1 MTSTSGRLTVRFAAI
16 SGVLLAVF
24 GAGLYM
30 LVRQDLERRLAREL
44 AVASALFQERLLVE
58 LQGKPALA
66 GDDVEDLDR
75 LLQTAGAEAEVLNPD
90 GSRLYRSRGFT
101 EGTLGYRRLE
111 ARLSAAPGQDLR
123 VRVTLSDAA
132 VEGPLRQL
140 RTYFGFFAPVGL
152 VLASIVGY
160 IFSRITLS
168 PVEELR
174 RHAER
179 ITRAHLSE
187 RVPLPPGGEL
197 RDLACTFN
205 EMLDRIEQGVE
216 DLRHMAADAA
226 HELRTPLANLRAE
239 VENAIQEGRTPE
251 ERRRALASV
260 GEEVGRMSQIV
271 SDLYTLAQLDSRRHV
286 LERRR
291 VELRPLLEEARET
304 WEPSAKERGI
314 EIQLEGSDVS
324 VQGDVSALSR
334 IFMNLVENAVKYN
347 REGGRI
353 RLSIERRNG
362 SARVEVADTGPGI
375 PAEHLPK
382 LFRRFYRADP
392 ARSRESGGT
401 GLGLA
406 LVKSYVEALS
416 GTVAVRSSAE
426 EGTTFTL
433 EFPVSAGDSTGALP
447 DSGRTL

>member
-1 MTSTSGRLTVRFAAI
+1 MLSTSGRLTIRFAAI

-24 GAGLYM
+24 GAGLYT
-30 LVRQDLERRLAREL
+30 LVRQDLERRQEREL
-44 AVASALFQERLLVE
+44 AVVSALFQERLLVE
-58 LQGKPALA
+58 FQGRSTLA
-66 GDDVEDLDR
+66 AEDVEELDR
-75 LLQTAGAEAEVLNPD
+75 LLQTASAEAEVRGPE
-90 GSRLYRSRGFT
+90 GSRLYRSRGFD
-101 EGTLGYRRLE
+101 EAASGFRRLE
-111 ARLSAAPGQDLR
+111 ARLNASPGQDLR
-123 VRVTLSDAA
+123 VRVALSDAA

-140 RTYFGFFAPVGL
+140 RTYVAFFTPVGL
-152 VLASIVGY
+152 VLASVVGY
-160 IFSRITLS
+160 VFSRSTLS

-187 RVPLPPGGEL
+187 RVPLPPDGEL

-239 VENAIQEGRTPE
+239 VESAIQEGRTPE

-260 GEEVGRMSQIV
+260 AEEVGRMSQIV

-286 LERRR
+286 LERRP

-304 WEPSAKERGI
+304 WEPLARQRGI
-314 EIQLEGSDVS
+314 EMRLEGGDAS

-347 REGGRI
+347 RDGGRI

-362 SARVEVADTGPGI
+362 SARVDVADTGPGI

-416 GTVAVRSSAE
+416 GTIVVRSSPQ
-426 EGTTFTL
+426 EGTTFSL
-433 EFPVSAGDSTGALP
+433 EFPISGAAGPGSALEAGP
-447 DSGRTL
+447 R

>member
-1 MTSTSGRLTVRFAAI
+1 MTSTSGRLTIRFTAI

-24 GAGLYM
+24 GAGVYT
-30 LVRQDLERRLAREL
+30 LVRQNLERSLERNLAIQ
-44 AVASALFQERLLVE
+44 SALFQERLLAE
-58 LQGKPALA
+58 LQGRPTLA
-66 GDDVEDLDR
+66 AEDVEDLDR
-75 LLQTAGAEAEVLNPD
+75 LLQTAGSEADVEAA
-90 GSRLYRSRGFT
+90 GGARLYRSHGFDADAP
-101 EGTLGYRRLE
+101 GYRRLE
-111 ARLSAAPGQDLR
+111 SRLSASPGQDLR
-123 VRVTLSDAA
+123 VRVALPEVA

-140 RTYFGFFAPVGL
+140 RIYGAFFMPVGL
-152 VLASIVGY
+152 VLASVVGY
-160 IFSRITLS
+160 LFSRSTLS

-205 EMLDRIEQGVE
+205 EMLDRIEQGVG

-239 VENAIQEGRTPE
+239 VESAIQEGRTPE

-304 WEPSAKERGI
+304 WEPSAQERGI
-314 EIQLEGSDVS
+314 EIRLDGGEAT

-347 REGGRI
+347 REGGKI
-353 RLSIERRNG
+353 RLSIDRRNG
-362 SARVEVADTGPGI
+362 TARVQVADTGPGI

-392 ARSRESGGT
+392 ARSRESGGA

-416 GTVAVRSSAE
+416 GTIEVRSSSQ

-433 EFPVSAGDSTGALP
+433 EFPACDPGPTTVDSATE
-447 DSGRTL
+447 

>member
-1 MTSTSGRLTVRFAAI
+1 MTSTSGRLTIRFAVI

-24 GAGLYM
+24 GAGLYT
-30 LVRQDLERRLAREL
+30 LVRQNLERDLARDL
-44 AVASALFQERLLVE
+44 VVQSALFQERLLVE
-58 LQGKPALA
+58 LQGRSSLA
-66 GDDVEDLDR
+66 AEDVEDLDR
-75 LLQTAGAEAEVLNPD
+75 FLQTAGAEADVQASD
-90 GSRLYRSRGFT
+90 RSRVYRSRGFN
-101 EGTLGYRRLE
+101 ESAAGFRRIE
-111 ARLSAAPGQDLR
+111 ARLTASPGLELR
-123 VRVTLSDAA
+123 VRFSLPDSGM
-132 VEGPLRQL
+132 EEPLRQL
-140 RTYFGFFAPVGL
+140 RIYFAFFMPVGL
-152 VLASIVGY
+152 VLASVVGY
-160 IFSRITLS
+160 LFSRSTLS

-179 ITRAHLSE
+179 ITRSHLSE

-205 EMLDRIEQGVE
+205 EMLDRIEQGIE

-239 VENAIQEGRTPE
+239 VESAIQEGRTPE
-251 ERRRALASV
+251 DRRLALASV
-260 GEEVGRMSQIV
+260 GEEVGRLTQIV

-304 WEPSAKERGI
+304 WEPPARERGI
-314 EIQLEGSDVS
+314 EIRLEGGDAAVLGDVS
-324 VQGDVSALSR
+324 VLSR

-347 REGGRI
+347 RDGGRI

-362 SARVEVADTGPGI
+362 TARVEVADTGPGI
-375 PAEHLPK
+375 PPEHLPK

-416 GTVAVRSSAE
+416 GTVGVRSSVQ

-433 EFPVSAGDSTGALP
+433 EFPASDQGP
-447 DSGRTL
+447 MPQGRPNS

>member
-1 MTSTSGRLTVRFAAI
+1 MTSTSGRLTIRFAAI
-16 SGVLLAVF
+16 SAVLLAVF
-24 GAGLYM
+24 GAGLYA
-30 LVRQDLERRLAREL
+30 LVQQNLERAQEREL
-44 AVASALFQERLLVE
+44 AALSALFQERLLVE
-58 LQGKPALA
+58 LQGHRSLA
-66 GDDVEDLDR
+66 PEDAEDLER
-75 LLQTAGAEAEVLNPD
+75 LLQTAGGEADVRASD
-90 GSRLYRSRGFT
+90 GILVYRSRGFK
-101 EGTLGYRRLE
+101 EDAPGVHRVE
-111 ARLSAAPGQDLR
+111 ALLSATPGFDLR
-123 VRVTLSDAA
+123 VRVARSDAG
-132 VEGPLRQL
+132 VEGTLRQL
-140 RTYFGFFAPVGL
+140 RIYAAFFTPVGL
-152 VLASIVGY
+152 VLASLVGY
-160 IFSRITLS
+160 LFSRRTLS
-168 PVEELR
+168 PVEDLR

-239 VENAIQEGRTPE
+239 VESAIQEGRTPE

-260 GEEVGRMSQIV
+260 GEEVGRLTQIV

-291 VELRPLLEEARET
+291 VELKPLLEEARET
-304 WEPSAKERGI
+304 WEPSARERGI
-314 EIQLEGSDVS
+314 EIRLEGGDAT

-347 REGGRI
+347 RVGGRI
-353 RLSIERRNG
+353 RLSIERHNG
-362 SARVEVADTGPGI
+362 AARIEVADSGPGI

-406 LVKSYVEALS
+406 LVKSYVDALS
-416 GTVAVRSSAE
+416 GTIAVRSSAQ

-433 EFPVSAGDSTGALP
+433 EFPAPDVAPTPTDDSARG
-447 DSGRTL
+447 

>member
-1 MTSTSGRLTVRFAAI
+1 MTSTSGRLTIRFAAI

-24 GAGLYM
+24 GAGLYT
-30 LVRQDLERRLAREL
+30 LVRQDLERRLDRDL
-44 AVASALFQERLLVE
+44 AVVSALFQERFLVE
-58 LQGKPALA
+58 MQGRSTLA
-66 GDDVEDLDR
+66 PDDVDDLDR
-75 LLQTAGAEAEVLNPD
+75 LLQTAGAEAEVRGPD
-90 GSRLYRSRGFT
+90 GSRLYRSRGFD
-101 EGTLGYRRLE
+101 EAASGVRLVE
-111 ARLSAAPGQDLR
+111 ARLSAAPGQELR
-123 VRVTLSDAA
+123 VRVSLSDAA

-140 RTYFGFFAPVGL
+140 RTYVAFFTPVGL

-160 IFSRITLS
+160 VFSRSTLS

-239 VENAIQEGRTPE
+239 VESAIQEGRTPE

-286 LERRR
+286 LERRP

-304 WEPSAKERGI
+304 WEPLARERGI
-314 EIQLEGSDVS
+314 EMRLEGGDAS

-347 REGGRI
+347 RDGGRI

-362 SARVEVADTGPGI
+362 SARVDVADTGPGI

-392 ARSRESGGT
+392 ARSRETGGT

-416 GTVAVRSSAE
+416 GTIAVRSSAQ

-433 EFPVSAGDSTGALP
+433 EFPISGAGGPGSAVD
-447 DSGRTL
+447 GRPG

>member
-1 MTSTSGRLTVRFAAI
+1 MTSTSGRLTIRFAAI

-24 GAGLYM
+24 GAGLYT
-30 LVRQDLERRLAREL
+30 LVRQDLERRLDRDL
-44 AVASALFQERLLVE
+44 AVVSALFQERFLVE
-58 LQGKPALA
+58 MQGRSTLA
-66 GDDVEDLDR
+66 PDDVDDLDR
-75 LLQTAGAEAEVLNPD
+75 LLQTAGAEAEVRGPD
-90 GSRLYRSRGFT
+90 GSRLYRSRGFD
-101 EGTLGYRRLE
+101 EAASGVRRVE
-111 ARLSAAPGQDLR
+111 ARLSAAPGQELR
-123 VRVTLSDAA
+123 VRVSLSDAA

-140 RTYFGFFAPVGL
+140 RTYVAFFTPVGL

-160 IFSRITLS
+160 VFSRSTLS

-239 VENAIQEGRTPE
+239 VESAIQEGRTPE

-286 LERRR
+286 LERRP

-304 WEPSAKERGI
+304 WEPLARERGI
-314 EIQLEGSDVS
+314 EMRLEGGDAS

-347 REGGRI
+347 RDGGRI

-362 SARVEVADTGPGI
+362 SARVDVADTGPGI

-392 ARSRESGGT
+392 ARSRETGGT

-416 GTVAVRSSAE
+416 GTIAVRSSAQ

-433 EFPVSAGDSTGALP
+433 EFPISGAGGPGSAVD
-447 DSGRTL
+447 GRPG